1 MRILINWLLLILVL
15 TVNTLA
21 NVLPINGMN
30 TGQIS
35 GLYPNYFVPAGFTFS
50 IWSVIYLLI
59 IGYTTQVTLYEI
71 RYQPDAATK
80 NYINTVNPY
89 FQLTCIWNAGW
100 ILAWHYLQMTL
111 SIVIMLAFLVTLIL
125 LFIKAYPLTRDMQ
138 GRRKLWLW
146 TPFTVY
152 LGWISVATIA
162 NITAMLVKMKWDG
175 AGLAPWN
182 WSAIMIVVAMLLA
195 IFFVLTKKVK
205 APAFV
210 IAWALWG
217 IHASQGP
224 RVALLD
230 KLTMLGIIVILITIG
245 FIWINSYRLQQKNSH

>member
-50 IWSVIYLLI
+50 IWSIIYLLI

-71 RYQPDAATK
+71 RYQPDEATK
-80 NYINTVNPY
+80 NYINIVNPY

-100 ILAWHYLQMTL
+100 ILAWHYLQMTISL
-111 SIVIMLAFLVTLIL
+111 LIMLAFLVTLIL

-138 GRRKLWLW
+138 GRRKFWLW

-162 NITAMLVKMKWDG
+162 NVTALLVKMRWDG
-175 AGLAPWN
+175 AGIAAYQ
-182 WSAIMIVVAMLLA
+182 WSAIMIIIAMILA
-195 IFFVLTKKVK
+195 LFFVFSKRTI
-205 APAFV
+205 APALV

-217 IHASQGP
+217 IRASQGP
-224 RVALLD
+224 RLALLE
-230 KLTMLGIIVILITIG
+230 KLTTLGVVLILLAVG
-245 FIWINSYRLQQKNSH
+245 FVWINSYRLGRQNSR

>member
-1 MRILINWLLLILVL
+1 MRILLNWLLLILVL

-35 GLYPNYFVPAGFTFS
+35 GLYPNYFVPAGFTFG

-71 RYQPDAATK
+71 RYQPDAATQA
-80 NYINTVNPY
+80 YINTINPY
-89 FQLTCIWNAGW
+89 FQLTCIWNAAW

-111 SIVIMLAFLVTLIL
+111 SLLIMLAFLVTLIV
-125 LFIKAYPLTRDMQ
+125 LFVKAYPLTRNMQ
-138 GRRKLWLW
+138 GRKQLWLW
-146 TPFTVY
+146 MPFTIY

-162 NITAMLVKMKWDG
+162 NVTALLVKIQWGG
-175 AGLAPWN
+175 AGIAAYH

-195 IFFVLTKKVK
+195 LFFVFLKQVK
-205 APAFV
+205 APALV

-224 RVALLD
+224 RLALLD
-230 KLTMLGIIVILITIG
+230 KLTTLGIVLILLSVG
-245 FIWINSYRLQQKNSH
+245 FTWINSYRLQQKNSR